1 MKKNLF
7 VALLALTCSF
17 TARAKDQVITYD
29 QVPEPAKAI
38 VAAHFDATQIAY
50 VLLDKGFFDDEYE
63 VRFNDGRTIEFNED
77 GELQKVDCKQTE
89 VPSALVPEPVL
100 AYVKTNFP
108 NAFITEWGKDDRGYK
123 AELNNGLDL
132 KFNRKFEFIRID
144 D

>member
-7 VALLALTCSF
+7 VALLALTCSL
-17 TARAKDQVITYD
+17 TACNKERVITFD

-38 VAAHFDATQIAY
+38 VAAHFDAAQIAY
-50 VLLDKGFFDDEYE
+50 ITLEKGLFDAEYDI
-63 VRFNDGRTIEFNED
+63 RFNDGRTIEFNKA

-89 VPSALVPEPVL
+89 VPSALVPEPVQ
-100 AYVKTNFP
+100 AYIKANFP
-108 NAFITEWGKDDRGYK
+108 NAIITEWGKDDRGYK

-132 KFNRKFEFIRID
+132 KFNRKYEFVRVD

>member
-7 VALLALTCSF
+7 VALLALTCSL
-17 TARAKDQVITYD
+17 TDCNKERVITFD

-38 VAAHFDATQIAY
+38 VAAHFDAAQIAY
-50 VLLDKGFFDDEYE
+50 ITLEKGLFDAEYDI
-63 VRFNDGRTIEFNED
+63 RFNDGRTIEFNKA

-89 VPSALVPEPVL
+89 VPSALVPEPVQ
-100 AYVKTNFP
+100 AYIKANFP
-108 NAFITEWGKDDRGYK
+108 NAIITEWGKDDRGYK

-132 KFNRKFEFIRID
+132 KFNRKLEFIRID

>member
-7 VALLALTCSF
+7 VALLALTCSL
-17 TARAKDQVITYD
+17 TDCNKERVITFD

-38 VAAHFDATQIAY
+38 VAAHFDAAQIAY
-50 VLLDKGFFDDEYE
+50 ITLEKGLFDAEYDI
-63 VRFNDGRTIEFNED
+63 RFNDGRTIEFNKA

-89 VPSALVPEPVL
+89 VPSALVPEPVQ
-100 AYVKTNFP
+100 AYIKANFP
-108 NAFITEWGKDDRGYK
+108 NAIITEWGKDDRGYK

-132 KFNRKFEFIRID
+132 KFNRKYEFVRVD

>member
-7 VALLALTCSF
+7 VALLALTCSL
-17 TARAKDQVITYD
+17 TACNKERVITFD

-38 VAAHFDATQIAY
+38 VTAHFDAAQIAY
-50 VLLDKGFFDDEYE
+50 ITLEKGLFDAEYDI
-63 VRFNDGRTIEFNED
+63 RFNDGRTLEFNKA

-89 VPSALVPEPVL
+89 VPSALVPEPVQ
-100 AYVKTNFP
+100 AYIKANFP
-108 NAFITEWGKDDRGYK
+108 NAIITEWGKDDRGYK

-132 KFNRKFEFIRID
+132 KFNRKYEFVRVD

>member
-1 MKKNLF
+1 M
-7 VALLALTCSF
+7 
-17 TARAKDQVITYD
+17 
-29 QVPEPAKAI
+29 
-38 VAAHFDATQIAY
+38 AAHFDAAQIAY
-50 VLLDKGFFDDEYE
+50 VTLDKGLFDDEYDI
-63 VRFNDGRTIEFNED
+63 RFNDGRTIEFNKA

-100 AYVKTNFP
+100 SYIKANFP

-132 KFNRKFEFIRID
+132 KFNRQYEFVRVD

>member
-17 TARAKDQVITYD
+17 TACANEQVITYD

-38 VAAHFDATQIAY
+38 VAAHFDAAQVAY
-50 VLLDKGFFDDEYE
+50 VMLDKGLFDDEYE
-63 VRFNDGRTIEFNED
+63 VRFNDGRTIEFNKA
-77 GELQKVDCKQTE
+77 GELLKVDCKLTE

-100 AYVKTNFP
+100 AYVKAHFP

-132 KFNRKFEFIRID
+132 KFNRKYEFVRVD